1 MTSNQ
6 MNRSCQ
12 CVPDG
17 KCRPRLHRVLRWLL
31 YLKGHRLL
39 DDYSIY
45 TRLTISMLRSGD
57 VLTDR
62 RLREGIWPRALG
74 HAEVVCN
81 LHEIH
86 GLIHREEPNTI
97 S

>member
-31 YLKGHRLL
+31 YLKGHWLL

-45 TRLTISMLRSGD
+45 TRLTISMLLRGD
-57 VLTDR
+57 VLPDR
-62 RLREGIWPRALG
+62 RLREGIWPRASG
-74 HAEVVCN
+74 HADVVRI
-81 LHEIH
+81 LHPIH
-86 GLIHREEPNTI
+86 V
-97 S
+97 